1 MSNTRVIAIDGYAAT
16 GKSTLAKKLAS
27 ELNYRYMDTGSMFR
41 VLTYQAMTH
50 GFLKEDRL
58 DNTAFE
64 AFLSKRHF
72 YWVGSTLGFNQQVLR
87 NEIRTY
93 KVSTNVSK
101 IAALPYVRKFALK
114 SQRDLAQG
122 HSIVMDGRDI
132 GSVVFPNAELKLFL
146 NASAEVRA
154 RRRHSEYIKQNI
166 NVDYSEV
173 LNNLQSRDLDD
184 SNRQDS
190 PLIVANDAIEI
201 DNSSMTIDAQLIL
214 VQNILKDKFNL

>member
-64 AFLSKRHF
+64 AFLSKSHF
-72 YWVGSTLGFNQQVLR
+72 YWEGSTLGFNQQVLR

-132 GSVVFPNAELKLFL
+132 GTVVFPEAKHKFFL
-146 NASAEVRA
+146 DASPEVRA
-154 RRRHSEYIKQNI
+154 QRRWEEMQQQGSTVSLEAILENIRARDKEDSERAIAPLRKADDALLIDTSNQNI
-166 NVDYSEV
+166 EEV
-173 LNNLQSRDLDD
+173 FQTLLSHF
-184 SNRQDS
+184 
-190 PLIVANDAIEI
+190 V
-201 DNSSMTIDAQLIL
+201 
-214 VQNILKDKFNL
+214 

>member
-27 ELNYRYMDTGSMFR
+27 ELNYRYMDTGAMFR
-41 VLTYQAMTH
+41 VLTYQAMTQ

-64 AFLSKRHF
+64 AFLSKSHF
-72 YWVGSTLGFNQQVLR
+72 YWEGSTLGFNKQVLG

-93 KVSTNVSK
+93 EVSTNVSK

-132 GSVVFPNAELKLFL
+132 GTVVFPEAEHKFFL
-146 NASAEVRA
+146 DASPEVRA
-154 RRRHSEYIKQNI
+154 QRRWEEMQQQGSTVSLEAILENVRARDKEDSERAIAPLRKADDALLIDTSNQNI
-166 NVDYSEV
+166 EEV
-173 LNNLQSRDLDD
+173 FQTLLSH
-184 SNRQDS
+184 
-190 PLIVANDAIEI
+190 
-201 DNSSMTIDAQLIL
+201 L
-214 VQNILKDKFNL
+214 V

>member
-41 VLTYQAMTH
+41 VLTYQAMTQ

-64 AFLSKRHF
+64 AFLSKSHF
-72 YWVGSTLGFNQQVLR
+72 YWEGSTLGFNQQVLG

-93 KVSTNVSK
+93 EVSTNVSK

-132 GSVVFPNAELKLFL
+132 GTVVFPEAKYKFFL
-146 NASAEVRA
+146 DASPEVRA
-154 RRRHSEYIKQNI
+154 QRRWEEMQQQGSTVSLEAILENIRARDKEDSERAIAPLRKADDALLIDTSNQNI
-166 NVDYSEV
+166 EEV
-173 LNNLQSRDLDD
+173 FQTLLSH
-184 SNRQDS
+184 
-190 PLIVANDAIEI
+190 
-201 DNSSMTIDAQLIL
+201 L
-214 VQNILKDKFNL
+214 V

>member
-1 MSNTRVIAIDGYAAT
+1 MSNIRVIAIDGYAAT

-41 VLTYQAMTH
+41 VLTYQAMTQ

-64 AFLSKRHF
+64 AFLSKSHF
-72 YWVGSTLGFNQQVLR
+72 YWEGSTLGFNQQVLR

-93 KVSTNVSK
+93 EVSTNVSK
-101 IAALPYVRKFALK
+101 IAAFPYVRKFALK

-132 GSVVFPNAELKLFL
+132 GTVVFPEAKYKFFL
-146 NASAEVRA
+146 DASPEVRA
-154 RRRHSEYIKQNI
+154 QRRWEEMQQQGSTVSLEAILENIRARDKEDSERAIAPLRKADDALLIDTSNQNI
-166 NVDYSEV
+166 EEV
-173 LNNLQSRDLDD
+173 FQTLLSH
-184 SNRQDS
+184 
-190 PLIVANDAIEI
+190 
-201 DNSSMTIDAQLIL
+201 L
-214 VQNILKDKFNL
+214 V

>member
-1 MSNTRVIAIDGYAAT
+1 MSNIRVIAIDGYAAT

-41 VLTYQAMTH
+41 VLTYQAMTQ

-64 AFLSKRHF
+64 AFLSKNHF
-72 YWVGSTLGFNQQVLR
+72 YWEGSTLGFNQQVLR

-93 KVSTNVSK
+93 EVSANVSK

-132 GSVVFPNAELKLFL
+132 GTVVFPEAKYKFFL
-146 NASAEVRA
+146 DASPEVRA
-154 RRRHSEYIKQNI
+154 QRRWEEMQQQGSTVSLEAILENIRARDKEDSERAIAPLRKADDALLIDTSNQNI
-166 NVDYSEV
+166 EEV
-173 LNNLQSRDLDD
+173 FQTLLSH
-184 SNRQDS
+184 
-190 PLIVANDAIEI
+190 
-201 DNSSMTIDAQLIL
+201 L
-214 VQNILKDKFNL
+214 V

>member
-41 VLTYQAMTH
+41 MLTYQAMTQ

-64 AFLSKRHF
+64 AFLSKSHF
-72 YWVGSTLGFNQQVLR
+72 YWEGSTLGFNQQVLR

-132 GSVVFPNAELKLFL
+132 GTVVFPEAKHKFFL
-146 NASAEVRA
+146 DASPEVRA
-154 RRRHSEYIKQNI
+154 QRRWEEMQQQGSTVSLEAILENIRARDKEDSERAIAPLRKADDALLIDTSNQNI
-166 NVDYSEV
+166 EEV
-173 LNNLQSRDLDD
+173 FQTLLSH
-184 SNRQDS
+184 
-190 PLIVANDAIEI
+190 
-201 DNSSMTIDAQLIL
+201 L
-214 VQNILKDKFNL
+214 V